1 MNTATIARL
10 AHRASRFAVGGL
22 SAITLRET
30 KQRMAL
36 WLSRWLLMFCTA
48 PGQQSLPY
56 LFEGLELLKRV
67 RCPTGRD
74 RAC

>member
-1 MNTATIARL
+1 MNTATIVRCAYG
-10 AHRASRFAVGGL
+10 FPVGSL

-36 WLSRWLLMFCTA
+36 WFSWWLLMFCAA
-48 PGQQSLPY
+48 PEQQSLPY
-56 LFEGLELLKRV
+56 LLEGLELLKGV
-67 RCPTGRD
+67 RCPAGRD